1 MSKIYA
7 DNSNQQV
14 VDFKG
19 LILQINFFI
28 IQNASFGNQSAI
40 TGLINSFENI
50 MAGYIDKQ
58 YKDDMKKLDNIEVPT
73 GTTPNEVKQIK
84 ATTAIHYVEEKH
96 RALMRLSYRIRFLP
110 TAGMGSQ
117 NMNESEDEGDNLE

>member
-96 RALMRLSYRIRFLP
+96 RALMRLAYRKRFLP
-110 TAGMGSQ
+110 SAAMGSQ
-117 NMNESEDEGDNLE
+117 NINEEGEGEGFE